1 MHEWVKRVS
10 LEDILAKGR
19 ELYTTGIAPLDAE
32 VPDGFPK
39 NAFGVIRGPGGGGK
53 SVLLNEM
60 ARHAMERG
68 KRVLYVCFEDTPVSV
83 LQNLHY
89 LGWDHTK
96 MLKEGLI
103 DLVDCFSNQILRK
116 TVKYD
121 HTTLVKDPTEPDQIS
136 DALHGLIA
144 DNGEREVAGIF
155 IDSITELFF
164 QSHPFKA
171 VNAIK
176 AWRATFCKDLYIPCW
191 ATYHTGLQQFAAYD
205 DMMTYS
211 SDIIIDTRHEPVFGN
226 AGVLIKQFRVTKVKG
241 AGHNPMWVTFDV
253 NQSGIYRITLD
264 EMKDI
269 ARKISMY
276 EAGDPKKEKD

>member
-1 MHEWVKRVS
+1 VK
-10 LEDILAKGR
+10 LDEMLAKGR
-19 ELYTTGIAPLDAE
+19 KLYTSRIKPLDNE

-39 NAFGVIRGPGGGGK
+39 NAFGVIQSPGGGGK

-60 ARHAMERG
+60 ARHAMEEG
-68 KRVLYVCFEDTPVSV
+68 KRVIYVCFEDTPVSV
-83 LQNLHY
+83 LQNLRY

-96 MLKEGLI
+96 ALEEDLI
-103 DLVDCFSNQILRK
+103 NLVDCFSNQILRK
-116 TVKYD
+116 TVKYE
-121 HTTLVKDPTEPDQIS
+121 HTTLVRDPTEPDQIS
-136 DALHGLIA
+136 DAIQGLIT
-144 DNGEREVAGIF
+144 DNGRDVGGIF

-171 VNAIK
+171 VNAVK

-205 DMMTYS
+205 DMITYS
-211 SDIIIDTRHEPVFGN
+211 SDVIIDTRHEPVFEG

-253 NQSGIYRITLD
+253 DESGIRRITLD
-264 EMKDI
+264 EMKTI

-276 EAGDPKKEKD
+276 EAGDPKKEED